1 MDHMTIEEQLS
12 AVENNNA
19 VDDLAQRAFAAA
31 VGPDQRN
38 DQTGL
43 NLQVRIGKG
52 DDTPIMLDD
61 IASYQ

>member
-1 MDHMTIEEQLS
+1 MDRMTIEEQLS
-12 AVENNNA
+12 TVEDNNA

-31 VGPDQRN
+31 VGPDQRD

-43 NLQVRIGKG
+43 NFQVRVGKG
-52 DDTPIMLDD
+52 DDTPIVLDD